1 MFRAFVLG
9 GKRQSPDSVV
19 FIDFGIGLCEN
30 PRRQAFSQVLRRSFL
45 YPGAAH
51 FRRT

>member
-9 GKRQSPDSVV
+9 GKRQSPDSAV

-30 PRRQAFSQVLRRSFL
+30 PRQQAFSRVRRHGFL
-45 YPGAAH
+45 YPGAAY
-51 FRRT
+51 FLRA

>member
-9 GKRQSPDSVV
+9 GKRQSPDSAV

-30 PRRQAFSQVLRRSFL
+30 PRQAFSRVRRHGFL
-45 YPGAAH
+45 YPGAAY
-51 FRRT
+51 FLRA